1 MTTSEP
7 NTPTGGTDQGRTDGG
22 PPPPAAMQEP
32 PRRKQHGPVS
42 RFFRSLFSHLLFAGI
57 VVAGVLGYL
66 YHAQILRDVG
76 DTVCNDKALGQWMS
90 HPPGTDVASRSA
102 PTTLKST
109 SRSTTASVSAGR
121 STEGASGVSQAA
133 SPAETVATASG
144 SAQAPAMASAP
155 GGDAEPVTS
164 AAASRSATPSSP
176 AAIAQA
182 PATAAAPT
190 HPATTESA
198 ASAPAPASTASDASG
213 AQTASEPASAPGTTP
228 PTQETA
234 AEAQTSGE
242 PTSVAPTTGA
252 QTSGG
257 TSSTAPTSTA
267 ALTDAQPGQGAAAA
281 RASPPGRASNAGD
294 DPAAQSRAQ
303 MYKAWTAAREAFAKR
318 KPEAVTAYIDLAKR
332 YPDVPE
338 LTGELGNIYFQ
349 QGKMAEAAT
358 QYYETAQRLIRRG
371 EPGPA
376 ACLIDVMRY
385 LDAEKAKALESQT
398 GVPCPVQRTQRN

>member
-1 MTTSEP
+1 M
-7 NTPTGGTDQGRTDGG
+7 
-22 PPPPAAMQEP
+22 
-32 PRRKQHGPVS
+32 
-42 RFFRSLFSHLLFAGI
+42 
-57 VVAGVLGYL
+57 
-66 YHAQILRDVG
+66 
-76 DTVCNDKALGQWMS
+76 
-90 HPPGTDVASRSA
+90 
-102 PTTLKST
+102 
-109 SRSTTASVSAGR
+109 
-121 STEGASGVSQAA
+121 
-133 SPAETVATASG
+133 
-144 SAQAPAMASAP
+144 
-155 GGDAEPVTS
+155 
-164 AAASRSATPSSP
+164 
-176 AAIAQA
+176 
-182 PATAAAPT
+182 
-190 HPATTESA
+190 
-198 ASAPAPASTASDASG
+198 
-213 AQTASEPASAPGTTP
+213 
-228 PTQETA
+228 A
-234 AEAQTSGE
+234 AEAQNSGE
-242 PTSVAPTTGA
+242 QTSVAPTTGE

-257 TSSTAPTSTA
+257 TSSTAPTPTA

-281 RASPPGRASNAGD
+281 TASPPGRASNAGD